1 MRQENVKVII
11 WGFGSMG
18 SGMAKMLLKKEGIDI
33 VGVIDGWDQLVGK
46 GIFEILGVD
55 GNGKKDVVV
64 TSVDNKADII
74 KPGAADVVLLATD
87 SFTSKAFDKMKFILE
102 NKINCI
108 TTAEQMAYP
117 KVQEPEL
124 SEQLDKIAKEN
135 GVAVLGTG
143 INPGLIMDYLVLVL
157 SGACEEVDHI
167 TARRVNSLSPFGP
180 AVMEEQGVGFTV
192 DHFNELNDKG
202 ELAGHVGFEESVGM
216 MADAL
221 GWELDEPVRTSIEAI
236 VSSVYRKAPYA
247 EVQAGD
253 VAGVNMLGFG
263 KIDGEDKIEMV
274 HPQQVEPQLEGVNT
288 GDYIEIKGVPDIS
301 MAITPE
307 VPGGIGTIA
316 MIVNSIPNI
325 INATPGLKTMVD
337 LPAPHAMMGDVRKL
351 IHE

>member
-33 VGVIDGWDQLVGK
+33 VGVIDGWDKLVGR
-46 GIFEILGVD
+46 GIFDILGVSPE
-55 GNGKKDVVV
+55 GKEDVVV
-64 TSVDNKADII
+64 THVDNKADVI

-87 SFTSKAFDKMKFILE
+87 SFTGKAFEKMKFILE
-102 NKINCI
+102 QKLNCI

-117 KVQEPEL
+117 QAQEPEL
-124 SEQLDKIAKEN
+124 AKQLDEIAKEN
-135 GVAVLGTG
+135 GVSVLGTG

-167 TARRVNSLSPFGP
+167 TAKRINSLSPFGP

-192 DHFNELNDKG
+192 DKFKDLDSKG
-202 ELAGHVGFEESVGM
+202 ELAGHVGFEESIQM
-216 MADAL
+216 MADAI
-221 GWELDEPVRTSIEAI
+221 GWELEGVRTSKEAI

-263 KIDGEDKIEMV
+263 TVDGEDKIEMV
-274 HPQQVEPQLEGVNT
+274 HPQQVEPQLEGVDT
-288 GDYIEIKGVPDIS
+288 GDYIILKGEPNIS

-325 INATPGLKTMVD
+325 INATPGLKTMID

-351 IHE
+351 IHD

>member
-55 GNGKKDVVV
+55 GNGKKDVTV
-64 TSVDNKADII
+64 THVDNKADII

-87 SFTSKAFDKMKFILE
+87 SFTSKAFDKMTFILE

-124 SEQLDKIAKEN
+124 AEKLDKVAKEN

-216 MADAL
+216 MADAI

-236 VSSVYRKAPYA
+236 VSTVYRKAPYA

-253 VAGVNMLGFG
+253 VAGVNMLGYG
-263 KIDGEDKIEMV
+263 KVDGEDKIEMI

-288 GDYIEIKGVPDIS
+288 GDYIDIKGVPDIS

-325 INATPGLKTMVD
+325 INATPGLKTMID

>member
-33 VGVIDGWDQLVGK
+33 VGVIDGWDKLVGR
-46 GIFEILGVD
+46 GIFDILGV
-55 GNGKKDVVV
+55 NPEGKEDVVV
-64 TSVDNKADII
+64 THVDNKADVI

-102 NKINCI
+102 QKINCV
-108 TTAEQMAYP
+108 TTAEEMAYP
-117 KVQEPEL
+117 QAQEPEL
-124 SEQLDKIAKEN
+124 AKQLDEIAKAN
-135 GVAVLGTG
+135 GVSVLGTG

-167 TARRVNSLSPFGP
+167 TAKRINSLSPFGP

-192 DHFNELNDKG
+192 DKFNDLNDKG
-202 ELAGHVGFEESVGM
+202 ELAGHVGFEESIQM
-216 MADAL
+216 MADAI
-221 GWELDEPVRTSIEAI
+221 GWKLDGVRTSKEAI

-263 KIDGEDKIEMV
+263 TVDGEDKIEMV
-274 HPQQVEPQLEGVNT
+274 HPQQVEPQLEGVDT
-288 GDYIEIKGVPDIS
+288 GDYIILKGEPNIS

-325 INATPGLKTMVD
+325 INATPGLKTMID
-337 LPAPHAMMGDVRKL
+337 LPAPHVMMGDVRKL
-351 IHE
+351 IHD

>member
-18 SGMAKMLLKKEGIDI
+18 SGMAKMLLKKEGVEI
-33 VGVIDGWDQLVGK
+33 VGVLDGWDKLIGK

-55 GNGKKDVVV
+55 GNGKKDVIV
-64 TSVDNKADII
+64 TDIADKADVI

-87 SFTSKAFDKMKFILE
+87 SFTAKQFDKMKFVLE

-108 TTAEQMAYP
+108 TTAEQMSYP
-117 KVQEPEL
+117 QAQEPEL
-124 SEQLDKIAKEN
+124 AAELDKIATEN
-135 GVAVLGTG
+135 GVSLLGTG

-157 SGACEEVDHI
+157 SGACEEVDSLV
-167 TARRVNSLSPFGP
+167 AKRVNSLSPFGP

-192 DHFNELNDKG
+192 DKFNELNEKG
-202 ELAGHVGFEESVGM
+202 ELAGHVGFEESIQM
-216 MADAL
+216 IADAL
-221 GWELDEPVRTSIEAI
+221 GWELDEPVRTSKEAI

-253 VAGVNMLGFG
+253 VAGVNMLGYG
-263 KIDGEDKIEMV
+263 KVDGEDKIQMI
-274 HPQQVEPQLEGVNT
+274 HPQQVEPELEGVNT
-288 GDYIEIKGVPDIS
+288 GDYIDIKGIPNIS
-301 MAITPE
+301 MAIKPE
-307 VPGGIGTIA
+307 VPGGIGTYA

-351 IHE
+351 IKE